1 MLGRGKFLCP
11 LRLTKFGGLKA
22 SVRGLKL
29 ECPWVEIGLS
39 GGRNRKK
46 KGGNVPDT
54 SPSSSVN
61 YAYFQGGKSNLFL
74 FIVSRL

>member
-39 GGRNRKK
+39 GGRNRKDLGGMYWIRRHLLLQTTRTSKGVK
-46 KGGNVPDT
+46 KQPF
-54 SPSSSVN
+54 SLHR
-61 YAYFQGGKSNLFL
+61 Q
-74 FIVSRL
+74 